1 MTEPLMDFERGGYR
15 FIVSDE
21 SPAKVTITK
30 GGQVVREFEFPAY
43 KIWNIPAHAE
53 DIVDGLEQE
62 SDAGLRIAGSDG
74 LEGNAYASEPPAEE
88 EGT

>member
-1 MTEPLMDFERGGYR
+1 MDFERSGYR
-15 FIVSDE
+15 FVVSDE

-43 KIWNIPAHAE
+43 KVWNIAAHAE

-62 SDAGLRIAGSDG
+62 SDAGLRVAGGDG
-74 LEGNAYASEPPAEE
+74 LGGNAYKGGGA
-88 EGT
+88 